1 MINYLTLT
9 AEIIR
14 DAALHL
20 AEQGNT
26 SDAWRIE
33 RALGTLTE
41 YCYYNNFDGG
51 VSDEDF
57 AIVQKAY
64 LGCGDAIEAAWRESD
79 ECAKLKAWLADPVN
93 RDSECYSDIHKDV
106 YGYRPRW

>member
-14 DAALHL
+14 DAALHF

-33 RALGTLTE
+33 RALGTLTD
-41 YCYYNNFDGG
+41 YCYYNNYDGK

-57 AIVQKAY
+57 DKIRNIY
-64 LGCGDAIEAAWRESD
+64 LGTADKIEHAWRES
-79 ECAKLKAWLADPVN
+79 EACAELKKWLADPAN

-106 YGYRPRW
+106 YGYRPR